1 MFEIGESSFTTQCF
15 VMEGMDHEV
24 LSCIGLPKLKTLQF
38 SQGSVATCESFTL
51 RDMKSLQKLTFC
63 GDNLTSVKE
72 VTISDMPKLATLWI
86 DGTSIIGN
94 DSEQQKWKP
103 TKPFYYKNKL
113 ILSSL
118 ALCAWLRV
126 DLTSLTTLFIATKE
140 TEEKAKGNS
149 ANSVGA
155 NSSFSFGNNNGGFG
169 RNNGFGNNQSAGFS
183 FGAKPTTTQY
193 LSMQRIGW
201 MIQENIPLLRTVTVP
216 STAFADVYNLSGDGR
231 HSCTVLTL
239 RKHAAL

>member
-1 MFEIGESSFTTQCF
+1 
-15 VMEGMDHEV
+15 MEGMDHGM

-149 ANSVGA
+149 ANSVRG
-155 NSSFSFGNNNGGFG
+155 NRSQSGFGFGNNNGFGNNSLLG

>member
-1 MFEIGESSFTTQCF
+1 
-15 VMEGMDHEV
+15 MEGMDHGM

-149 ANSVGA
+149 ANSVRG
-155 NSSFSFGNNNGGFG
+155 NGSQSGLGFGNNNGGFG

-183 FGAKPTTTQY
+183 FGANPSTTQY

-201 MIQENIPLLRTVTVP
+201 MIQENIPLLKTVTVP

-231 HSCTVLTL
+231 HSSSVLTL